1 MGENVCNDATLSP
14 TADGLSHVLSKA
26 SRMHLVGRLVF
37 LALLAARTR
46 GEDDE
51 HGGMPSELQL
61 DPARAWESD
70 VDFEEVGLNGV
81 DRILPKVNVPDEW
94 TLRTLEEQREA
105 AIFLLEKT
113 RQNTHWGPVVTK
125 LAQLLERAGDMKIKG
140 IARSRDFHNVTALHH
155 AAIFGRADW
164 TRLLLQAHADPAAQS
179 GDARTPLEE
188 ATARD
193 HVDVVRLLLDAG
205 AADREPNAQVVHDA
219 HKLVEERARDEL

>member
-1 MGENVCNDATLSP
+1 
-14 TADGLSHVLSKA
+14 
-26 SRMHLVGRLVF
+26 MHLIRAGL
-37 LALLAARTR
+37 LALLAGTR

-70 VDFEEVGLNGV
+70 VDFEEAGLKA

-205 AADREPNAQVVHDA
+205 AADREPNAQVWCTMRA
-219 HKLVEERARDEL
+219 SSSRSARDEL